1 MSIAEIAARNVL
13 RNKARTVL
21 TMLGVA
27 IAIVA
32 FILLRTVLDAWMVA
46 AEHASKDRIATRHK
60 ITFVMQLPK
69 RYVEDIKST
78 PGVKDVTWMNWFGAK
93 DPKNEQEFFATIAV
107 DPKTFLEVYDEI
119 VVPPDQIESWMQNR
133 RGAVVGDVLAK
144 QKGWKVG
151 DRITL
156 TGTIYPGDWEFHIS
170 GIYTATRKSIDRN
183 TLWFHWNYLNDSD
196 KVPQRSKDTVGW
208 IAARIDQPAR
218 SAEISQAIDR
228 QFDERDTQT
237 LTMSERAMNVSFLGM
252 FSAILSALDVI
263 SVVILVIMTLILGN
277 TIAMG
282 VRERT
287 NEYGTL
293 RAIGFLP
300 RHLVAFVLVEG
311 ITTGIL
317 GGVLGILLAYP
328 FVNQGLGR
336 WLEENMG
343 GFFPYFRIEP
353 TTAVAALGLAVAF
366 SLAAAALPAY
376 QAAKLE
382 VTDALRRV
390 G

>member
-1 MSIAEIAARNVL
+1 
-13 RNKARTVL
+13 
-21 TMLGVA
+21 
-27 IAIVA
+27 
-32 FILLRTVLDAWMVA
+32 
-46 AEHASKDRIATRHK
+46 
-60 ITFVMQLPK
+60 
-69 RYVEDIKST
+69 
-78 PGVKDVTWMNWFGAK
+78 VKDVTWMNWFGAK

-170 GIYTATRKSIDRN
+170 GIYTAKRKSVDRN
-183 TLWFHWNYLNDSD
+183 TLWFHWNYLNDAASA
-196 KVPQRSKDTVGW
+196 RAKDTVGW
-208 IAARIDQPAR
+208 IAARVDQPAR

-228 QFDERDTQT
+228 KFEERDTQT

-252 FSAILSALDVI
+252 FSAILRALDVI

-311 ITTGIL
+311 ITTGVL

-328 FVNQGLGR
+328 FINQGLGR
-336 WLEENMG
+336 WLEENLG
-343 GFFPYFRIEP
+343 GFFPYFRVEP
-353 TTAVAALGLAVAF
+353 TTAVAALGLAIAF
-366 SLAAAALPAY
+366 SLAAAAVPAY

>member
-46 AEHASKDRIATRHK
+46 AEHAAKDRIATRHK

-93 DPKNEQEFFATIAV
+93 DPKNEQDFFATIAV

-133 RGAVVGDVLAK
+133 RGAIVGDVLAK
-144 QKGWKVG
+144 HKGWKVG

-170 GIYTATRKSIDRN
+170 GIYSAKRKSVDRN
-183 TLWFHWNYLNDSD
+183 TLWFHWNYLNDAAS
-196 KVPQRSKDTVGW
+196 VRAKDTVGW

-228 QFDERDTQT
+228 MFEERDTQT

>member
-27 IAIVA
+27 IAIIA

-46 AEHASKDRIATRHK
+46 AEHAAKDRIATRHK

-170 GIYTATRKSIDRN
+170 GIYTAARKSIDRN
-183 TLWFHWNYLNDSD
+183 TLWFHWNYLNDAAS
-196 KVPQRSKDTVGW
+196 VRAKDTVGW

-228 QFDERDTQT
+228 MFEERDTQT

>member
-1 MSIAEIAARNVL
+1 MNIAEIAARNVL
-13 RNKARTVL
+13 RNKTRTLL
-21 TMLGVA
+21 TMFGVA

-46 AEHASKDRIATRHK
+46 AEHAAKDRIATRHK
-60 ITFVMQLPK
+60 VTFVMQLPK
-69 RYVEDIKST
+69 RYVEEIRNT
-78 PGVKDVTWMNWFGAK
+78 PGIKDVTWMNWFGAK
-93 DPKNEQEFFATIAV
+93 DPKNEREFFATIAV
-107 DPKTFLEVYDEI
+107 DPKSFLQVYDEI
-119 VVPPDQIESWMQNR
+119 VIPPDQIESWLTNR

-144 QKGWKVG
+144 QRGWKVG

-156 TGTIYPGDWEFHIS
+156 RGTIYPGDWDFQIS
-170 GIYTATRKSIDRN
+170 GIYSAKRKSMDRN
-183 TLWFHWNYLNDSD
+183 TFWFHWDYLNESA
-196 KVPQRSKDTVGW
+196 PLRARDTVGW
-208 IAARIDQPAR
+208 IAARIDDPAR
-218 SAEISQAIDR
+218 AASLSQAIDKK
-228 QFDERDTQT
+228 FEERDTQT

-252 FSAILSALDVI
+252 LSAILRALDII

-287 NEYGTL
+287 HEYGTL

-311 ITTGIL
+311 MTIGIL
-317 GGVLGILLAYP
+317 GGGLGLLIAYP
-328 FVNQGLGR
+328 FVNHGLGR

-343 GFFPYFRIEP
+343 GFFPYFRIEN
-353 TTAVAALGLAVAF
+353 TTAVAAMGLAIAF
-366 SLAAAALPAY
+366 SLIAAALPAY
-376 QAAKLE
+376 RAANLK

>member
-46 AEHASKDRIATRHK
+46 AEHAAKDRIATRHK

-170 GIYTATRKSIDRN
+170 GIYSAKRKSIDRN
-183 TLWFHWNYLNDSD
+183 TLWFHWNYLNDAAS
-196 KVPQRSKDTVGW
+196 VRAKDTVGW

-228 QFDERDTQT
+228 MFEERDTQT

-263 SVVILVIMTLILGN
+263 SVVIMVIMTLILGN

-311 ITTGIL
+311 ITTGVL

>member
-1 MSIAEIAARNVL
+1 MSIAQIAARNVL
-13 RNKARTVL
+13 RNKTRTVL

-27 IAIVA
+27 IAIIA
-32 FILLRTVLDAWMVA
+32 FVLLRTVLDAWMVA
-46 AEHASKDRIATRHK
+46 AEHAAKDRIATRHK

-170 GIYTATRKSIDRN
+170 GIYTAKRKSIDRN
-183 TLWFHWNYLNDSD
+183 TLWFHWNYLNDAAS
-196 KVPQRSKDTVGW
+196 VRAKDTVGW

-228 QFDERDTQT
+228 RFEERDTQT

-317 GGVLGILLAYP
+317 GGVLGVLLAYP

-343 GFFPYFRIEP
+343 GFFPYFRVEP
-353 TTAVAALGLAVAF
+353 TTALAALGLAIAF

-376 QAAKLE
+376 KAAKLE

>member
-1 MSIAEIAARNVL
+1 MSIAQIAARNVL
-13 RNKARTVL
+13 RNKTRTVL

-27 IAIVA
+27 IAIIA

-46 AEHASKDRIATRHK
+46 AEHAAKDRIATRHK

-69 RYVEDIKST
+69 RYVDDIKST

-133 RGAVVGDVLAK
+133 RGAIVGDVLAK

-170 GIYTATRKSIDRN
+170 GIYTAKRKSIDRN
-183 TLWFHWNYLNDSD
+183 TLWFHWNYLNDAAS
-196 KVPQRSKDTVGW
+196 VRAKDTVGW
-208 IAARIDQPAR
+208 IAARIDEPAR
-218 SAEISQAIDR
+218 SAELSQAIDR
-228 QFDERDTQT
+228 KFEERDTQT

-263 SVVILVIMTLILGN
+263 SLVILMIMTLILGN

-317 GGVLGILLAYP
+317 GGVLGVLLAYP

-353 TTAVAALGLAVAF
+353 TTALAALGLAIAF

-376 QAAKLE
+376 KAAKLE

>member
-27 IAIVA
+27 IAIIA

-46 AEHASKDRIATRHK
+46 AEHAAKDRIATRHK

-170 GIYTATRKSIDRN
+170 GIYTAKRKSIDRN
-183 TLWFHWNYLNDSD
+183 TLWFHWNYLNDAAP
-196 KVPQRSKDTVGW
+196 VRAKDTVG
-208 IAARIDQPAR
+208 
-218 SAEISQAIDR
+218 
-228 QFDERDTQT
+228 
-237 LTMSERAMNVSFLGM
+237 
-252 FSAILSALDVI
+252 
-263 SVVILVIMTLILGN
+263 
-277 TIAMG
+277 
-282 VRERT
+282 
-287 NEYGTL
+287 
-293 RAIGFLP
+293 
-300 RHLVAFVLVEG
+300 
-311 ITTGIL
+311 
-317 GGVLGILLAYP
+317 
-328 FVNQGLGR
+328 
-336 WLEENMG
+336 
-343 GFFPYFRIEP
+343 
-353 TTAVAALGLAVAF
+353 
-366 SLAAAALPAY
+366 
-376 QAAKLE
+376 
-382 VTDALRRV
+382 
-390 G
+390 

>member
-27 IAIVA
+27 IAIIA

-46 AEHASKDRIATRHK
+46 AEHAAKDRIATRHK

-119 VVPPDQIESWMQNR
+119 EVPPDQIESWMQNR

-183 TLWFHWNYLNDSD
+183 TLWFHWNYLNDAAS
-196 KVPQRSKDTVGW
+196 VRAKDTVGW
-208 IAARIDQPAR
+208 IAARVDQPAR

-228 QFDERDTQT
+228 MFEERDTQT

-263 SVVILVIMTLILGN
+263 SIVILVIMTLILGN

-311 ITTGIL
+311 LTTGIL

-353 TTAVAALGLAVAF
+353 TTAVAALGLAIAF